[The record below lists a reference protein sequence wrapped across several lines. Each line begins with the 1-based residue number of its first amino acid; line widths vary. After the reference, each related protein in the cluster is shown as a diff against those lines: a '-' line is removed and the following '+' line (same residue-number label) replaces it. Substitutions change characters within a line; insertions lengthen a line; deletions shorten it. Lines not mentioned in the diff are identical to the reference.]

1 MGGVIG
7 TVTIPA
13 GECSASPCIYVHD
26 GWYRQESPAP
36 APEQSGCISSE
47 NQRCQLCSLPNVLIT
62 IPKVKCNDGV
72 DCTDD
77 GACTQAVLVHAELET
92 ALACS
97 PRSAGRTL
105 HVCQCM
111 RKLQSWLAASALVY
125 SLLACRHG
133 LAARGKPVH
142 SQCINLTVHHVQSAT
157 RWASAWA
164 RPTTSSVTTKCAFMP
179 WWLPA
184 SSGSS
189 CPTRPLYV
197 CM

>member
-26 GWYRQESPAP
+26 GIYRQESPAP

-77 GACTQAVLVHAELET
+77 GACLQAFLVHAGLEID
-92 ALACS
+92 LACS
-97 PRSAGRTL
+97 AGGLPRSAGARCMCVSACA
-105 HVCQCM
+105 VCS
-111 RKLQSWLAASALVY
+111 RDWLQVRILTS
-125 SLLACRHG
+125 CRH
-133 LAARGKPVH
+133 
-142 SQCINLTVHHVQSAT
+142 
-157 RWASAWA
+157 
-164 RPTTSSVTTKCAFMP
+164 
-179 WWLPA
+179 PA
-184 SSGSS
+184 G
-189 CPTRPLYV
+189 
-197 CM
+197 